1 MAIISLSIIMGAR
14 RLGIV
19 VETVE
24 AREMG
29 TVVKAAGDEFCS
41 RSGRNGFHSSSF
53 LTWKGFSLL

>member
-29 TVVKAAGDEFCS
+29 MVVKAAGDEFCS
-41 RSGRNGFHSSSF
+41 KSAAENS
-53 LTWKGFSLL
+53 TA